1 MKEKFFIIFI
11 SIFCIMSVS
20 TNIYNT
26 IQINNI
32 KESIDEIYGYNS
44 EINSNITKLDDGLRD
59 IYYKISD
66 LTDRF

>member
-1 MKEKFFIIFI
+1 MKEKIFIIFI
-11 SIFCIMSVS
+11 SIFCIISVS

-32 KESIDEIYGYNS
+32 KESIDGIYSYNS
-44 EINSNITKLDDGLRD
+44 EINSNVTELDDRLRD

>member
-1 MKEKFFIIFI
+1 MKEKIFIIFI
-11 SIFCIMSVS
+11 SIFCIISVS

-32 KESIDEIYGYNS
+32 KESIDGIYSYNS
-44 EINSNITKLDDGLRD
+44 EINSNVTELDDRLSD

>member
-11 SIFCIMSVS
+11 SIFCIISVS

-32 KESIDEIYGYNS
+32 KESIDGIYSYNS
-44 EINSNITKLDDGLRD
+44 EINSNVTKLDDRLRD

>member
-11 SIFCIMSVS
+11 SIFCIISVS

-32 KESIDEIYGYNS
+32 KESIDGIYSYNS
-44 EINSNITKLDDGLRD
+44 EINSNVTKLDDRLSD

>member
-1 MKEKFFIIFI
+1 MKEKIFIIFI
-11 SIFCIMSVS
+11 SIFCIISVS

-32 KESIDEIYGYNS
+32 KESIDEIYSYNS
-44 EINSNITKLDDGLRD
+44 EINSNVTKLDDGLRD

>member
-1 MKEKFFIIFI
+1 MKEKIFIIFI
-11 SIFCIMSVS
+11 SIFCIISVS

-32 KESIDEIYGYNS
+32 KESIDGIYSYNS
-44 EINSNITKLDDGLRD
+44 EINSNVTKLDDRLRD